1 MSNLEKNIL
10 VQEGGCANAL
20 EEAQTGRKSGNSI
33 WFTKGGHVKP
43 FKCGT
48 PFVQEVYRA
57 VDDYRNGR
65 LLSERIAVDEVEM
78 TVHDDWAFVGWYH
91 PVDGDE
97 KELYAPSVSVGDG
110 EKKERLL
117 LADEIEGFVP
127 VRGHEYRLLV
137 KRIYLADDPSSHH
150 YEMVR
155 MLDDKP
161 SE

>member
-1 MSNLEKNIL
+1 MKEEIKRLSAEKPL
-10 VQEGGCANAL
+10 ASGQAEGPARRDRG
-20 EEAQTGRKSGNSI
+20 I

-65 LLSERIAVDEVEM
+65 PLPERIAVDEVEM
-78 TVHDDWAFVGWYH
+78 TVHDDWAVVGWYH
-91 PVDGDE
+91 PVDGGE
-97 KELYAPSVSVGDG
+97 KALYAPSVSVGDE
-110 EKKERLL
+110 EKRERLL
-117 LADEIEGFVP
+117 IADEIEGFVP

-137 KRIYLADDPSSHH
+137 KRIYLADDPSYHH
-150 YEMVR
+150 YELVR
-155 MLDDKP
+155 MLDDIP